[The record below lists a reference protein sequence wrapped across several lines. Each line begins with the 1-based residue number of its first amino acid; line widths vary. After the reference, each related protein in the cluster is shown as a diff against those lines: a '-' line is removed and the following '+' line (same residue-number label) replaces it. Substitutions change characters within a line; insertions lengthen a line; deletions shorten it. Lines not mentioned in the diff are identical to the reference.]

1 MHVYTHI
8 YFTYIVI
15 HIHSSY
21 GGIVHVLLGYS
32 PLVLC
37 LSELQQGDHFG
48 YISATNDA
56 KQIATA
62 NFRFTLHE

>member
-1 MHVYTHI
+1 MHVYI
-8 YFTYIVI
+8 GGMYIDI
-15 HIHSSY
+15 HNHSSY
-21 GGIVHVLLGYS
+21 GGIVLLGYS

-56 KQIATA
+56 KQMATA